1 MTTADTGAPATGET
15 TDEPTTDQPPA
26 TGEKDWKAEYER
38 LQANSRKWEER
49 AKANAEAAKE
59 LEKLREQSMT
69 DQERAV
75 AEAAAKARADAL
87 AEVAGERVAD
97 AIRAVAAG
105 RVADVDALIDGINPG
120 RFLDDNGTP
129 DREAIGG
136 WLDKV
141 APAPQEPTAPTFPD
155 LGQGARGG
163 QPMALNG
170 DELENALRKAVGA

>member
-1 MTTADTGAPATGET
+1 MTTADAGAPATGET
-15 TDEPTTDQPPA
+15 TEPTTAPA
-26 TGEKDWKAEYER
+26 TGTETVDKAEYEK
-38 LQANSRKWEER
+38 LLANSRKWEER
-49 AKANAEAAKE
+49 AKANVDAAKE

-75 AEAAAKARADAL
+75 AEAVAKARAEAL

-120 RFLDDNGTP
+120 RFLDDNGIP
-129 DREAIGG
+129 DREAISG

-141 APAPQEPTAPTFPD
+141 APAPQEPAAPTFPD

-170 DELENALRKAVGA
+170 DELENALRNAVGAR